1 MADVFRPLSMNVKR
15 LFSFFKKE
23 KKKKTVVDGKMTSSS
38 LSTRR
43 FFFFLFLSTAGRPI
57 ITLRRVETTGVVA
70 VAGFL
75 GYVWRGRKRRL
86 ARCIE

>member
-23 KKKKTVVDGKMTSSS
+23 KKKTVVDGKMTSSS

-43 FFFFLFLSTAGRPI
+43 FFFFLFLSPAGRPI

-75 GYVWRGRKRRL
+75 G
-86 ARCIE
+86 

>member
-70 VAGFL
+70 VAGFFWVMFE
-75 GYVWRGRKRRL
+75 GAGNADWPVV
-86 ARCIE
+86 